1 MIDPSEQLDGNAAAG
16 LLTEIFAVDITTATV
31 TCAGCKESG
40 EVGALAAYCLE
51 MGAILRCPHCDAAV
65 VRIGRHRNGYV
76 LDMHGAGSLRI
87 DAPA

>member
-1 MIDPSEQLDGNAAAG
+1 MTDQLEQLDGNAAAG
-16 LLTEIFAVDITTATV
+16 LLTQIFAVDVTTATI
-31 TCAGCKESG
+31 TCAGCQASG

-65 VRIGRHRNGYV
+65 VRIGRHPNGYV

-87 DAPA
+87 VTPA